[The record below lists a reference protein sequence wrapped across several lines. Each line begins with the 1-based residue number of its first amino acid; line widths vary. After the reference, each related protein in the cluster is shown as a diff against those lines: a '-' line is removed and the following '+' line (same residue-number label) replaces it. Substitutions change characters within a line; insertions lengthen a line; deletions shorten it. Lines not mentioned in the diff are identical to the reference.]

1 MMRCLSFSLFAMA
14 LVLTG
19 CGGGQGDDRTDA
31 WSTPANTPDAF
42 LQMVNPQA
50 SLAAGEYQVI
60 ATTAFAGEN
69 GDYRLTIT
77 HDDGRVERFSGS
89 WPGAG
94 SAGRDPAN
102 PANPSYALSLDAAG
116 GVTVSLK
123 SDNAD
128 AFLYLLRNGDV
139 VASDNDSGEGR
150 NALLALSGSRIHN
163 TEWSRA
169 YYRAVDPLD
178 QRTTLEDWK
187 SVNGFGAG
195 DCLHVVFRDT
205 KDLGY
210 GRNMQACRKPGG
222 DLAVM
227 VQNYVV
233 KVLPGDPDNYGP
245 LNLDA
250 ALGEQKQHLLGTNAI
265 EFTPMDPNDP
275 GSIRV
280 AKFFTFNAAGKR
292 IIEADL
298 DGRGTKAMPQPCLV
312 CHGASL
318 LPLDENGELPEEALT
333 SPKLNQLEVDSFE
346 FAEYGPFTRP
356 NAEDELRRLNGFVHG
371 TFQDMAN
378 RSDSLAGVWD
388 ADFATEI
395 AAGRYDNDFN
405 SGVYNEDHVPAGWRQ
420 TMTRPAGVE
429 LLYKE
434 VIEPHCIACHSLRG
448 SRTGERVTAAIAD
461 REGNAVNFSSYEK
474 FIGYSDMI
482 IDYVYERG
490 VMPLSLRNFN
500 SFWSNPDGAPALL
513 ASFLPG
519 FDHYDSQGRVVEPG
533 LPVARTG
540 ASRTL
545 MSPAQ
550 LDGSASLFA
559 DTLQWEVLQAPAGDW
574 SLNDAGSPRP
584 VLTAPTDGLY
594 RLRLTAI
601 NDRGTDSAEVDI
613 QVSSAMAIAPA
624 DLTFSDHVAPV
635 LQSSSAGTREACTNC
650 HSGSAVTYRGI
661 PVFFT
666 NNDNLYRD
674 VMARVD
680 LADPENSPL
689 LRKPTREQHGGGV
702 VIDRNDPDG
711 AALYETL
718 VNWIREGAVCG
729 DAGYCP

>member
-1 MMRCLSFSLFAMA
+1 MMRRLACSLLAMG
-14 LVLTG
+14 LGLTG
-19 CGGGQGDDRTDA
+19 CGGGQGDDQPEA
-31 WSTPANTPDAF
+31 WSTPANTPDSF
-42 LQMVNPQA
+42 LLMLNGQS
-50 SLAAGEYQVI
+50 SLGAGEYQVV
-60 ATTAFAGEN
+60 AATAFSGEN

-77 HDDGRVERFSGS
+77 RDDGSSQSFSGS
-89 WPGAG
+89 WSG
-94 SAGRDPAN
+94 SGSGGRDPDS
-102 PANPSYALSLDAAG
+102 PDNPSHTLKLDAAG
-116 GVTVSLK
+116 GATISLE
-123 SDNAD
+123 SENAD
-128 AFLYLLRNGDV
+128 PFLYLVRNGAV

-150 NALLALSGSRIHN
+150 NALLALPRSRIHN
-163 TEWSRA
+163 TEWSKA
-169 YYRAVDPLD
+169 YYRAVDPLN
-178 QRTTLEDWK
+178 QRTTLEGWK
-187 SVNGFGAG
+187 SANDFGVG

-210 GRNMQACRKPGG
+210 GRNMRACRKPGG

-250 ALGEQKQHLLGTNAI
+250 ALEEQSDHLLGTNAI
-265 EFTPMDPNDP
+265 EFTPMDPASP

-280 AKFFTFNAAGKR
+280 AKFFTFNAAGQR

-298 DGRGTKAMPQPCLV
+298 DGRGSKAMPQPCLV

-318 LPLDENGELPEEALT
+318 LPLDADGELPEEALT

-346 FAEYGPFTRP
+346 FADYGAFTRP
-356 NAEDELRRLNGFVHG
+356 DAEDELRRLNEFVHG
-371 TFQDMAN
+371 TFQDMAS
-378 RSDSLAGVWD
+378 RDDTLKGVWD
-388 ADFATEI
+388 ADFAMEI

-405 SGVYNEDHVPAGWRQ
+405 SGLYNEEHMPAGWQQ
-420 TMTRPAGVE
+420 TMARPEGVE
-429 LLYKE
+429 LLYKR
-434 VIEPHCIACHSLRG
+434 VVEPHCIACHSLRG
-448 SRTGERVTAAIAD
+448 SLTGERVTAAIAD

-482 IDYVYERG
+482 IDYVYEQG
-490 VMPLSLRNFN
+490 VMPLSLRNYN
-500 SFWSNPDGAPALL
+500 SFWRDPDGAPALL

-519 FDHYDSQGRVVEPG
+519 FDHYNSQGRVVEPG

-545 MSPAQ
+545 VSPAQ

-574 SLNDAGSPRP
+574 SLSDAESARP

-594 RLRLTAI
+594 RLRLTAS
-601 NDRGTDSAEVDI
+601 NDRGTDSAEVEL
-613 QVSSAMAIAPA
+613 QVNSGMATVPG
-624 DLTFSDHVAPV
+624 DLTFTDHVAPV

-650 HSGSAVTYRGI
+650 HTPGALTYRGI

-666 NNDNLYRD
+666 DSGTLYRD

-689 LRKPTREQHGGGV
+689 LRKPIREQHGGGV
-702 VIDRNDPDG
+702 VIDRDDPDG
-711 AALYETL
+711 RALYETL

-729 DAGYCP
+729 DASYCP